1 MTCLG
6 KMAEM
11 QQDTVSRLFIPEKS
25 FKSLLNRS
33 TSNDSRSYLHI
44 DSVFSILTYV
54 TIYLVIHVCS
64 LY

>member
-54 TIYLVIHVCS
+54 LFI
-64 LY
+64 